1 MSNSAYKSLQDKK
14 NVAKDYLKG
23 LINPSYIIEKYMK
36 TVDLT
41 KGGFVPFKLFPRQ
54 KEIIFGY
61 ENNRD
66 NIVTKPRQTGVST
79 TTAAYLAVKAAYAD
93 KEKPEVII
101 IIANKFASAKKFVG
115 AIRMFLG
122 QIPKFVWGDSY
133 DHRKETE
140 GHIEGKGST
149 ETLKLCNG
157 TVIKAVATS
166 PDALRGWTPTYLVID
181 EAAYIDTFAKELYTA
196 SMAAL
201 STGGKMII
209 ISTPNGKDELYYKV
223 YNNAKKGLNGF
234 NIIEL
239 KWYEDP
245 RYNVG
250 LEWHKEDDDGNVEI
264 VKEEDFTFE
273 SFAKMEQAGYKP
285 RAPWYDDMCGKLNHD
300 KISIARELDVKFEG
314 SAGTVVE
321 DNWIR
326 FHEKHN
332 VNKDYMVDEEFD
344 HMWIWEAPIE
354 DHQYIMG
361 IDVSSGTADDYSAIV
376 IIDTT
381 TGNQVAEFLMKI
393 RPEHLAKVAFKYG
406 NLYNALTVVDTTG
419 GYGDLLVFK
428 LEEMGYDKLYYNKG
442 NGDYMKKHPKN
453 KRDKYK
459 LTAGLKI
466 GAKRPQIVG
475 KLTQYI
481 ESNDLK
487 IRSVRFISELE
498 TFVWVNGRPDHQS
511 GFNDDIIFAA
521 AVALWVLETE
531 FKELEKAK
539 AQTENIL
546 AILASGGKRNARE
559 KVKTPAKDINN
570 KDVDRERAA
579 ELNRKYGQKIYT
591 SSQDPTGQFSWVFGK

>member
-1 MSNSAYKSLQDKK
+1 MGNDAYKAAKAK
-14 NVAKDYLKG
+14 NKVAEDYLKG
-23 LINPSYIIEKYMK
+23 LLNPSYIIEKYMK

-93 KEKPEVII
+93 KKKPEVII

-115 AIRMFLG
+115 AIRMFLS

-133 DHRKETE
+133 DHKKETE

-149 ETLKLCNG
+149 ETLTLCNG

-223 YNNAKKGLNGF
+223 YNNAKKQLNGF

-250 LEWHKEDDDGNVEI
+250 LEWHKEDEKGNLKI

-273 SFAKMEQAGYKP
+273 SFAKMEQAGYKA
-285 RAPWYDDMCGKLNHD
+285 RAPWYVNMCGKLNHD
-300 KISIARELDVKFEG
+300 KISIARELDVRFEG

-321 DNWIR
+321 DEWIR
-326 FHEKHN
+326 FQEKHN
-332 VNKDYMVDEEFD
+332 VCEDYSTDESYE
-344 HMWIWEAPIE
+344 HMWIWEAPIDGHE
-354 DHQYIMG
+354 YIMG
-361 IDVSSGTADDYSAIV
+361 VDVSSGTADDYSAVV

-381 TGNQVAEFLMKI
+381 TGNQVVEFLMKI
-393 RPEHLAKVAFKYG
+393 RPEHLAKVVYKYG
-406 NLYNALTVVDTTG
+406 NLYNSLTVIDTTG

-428 LEEMGYDKLYYNKG
+428 LEEMEYSHLYYNKG
-442 NGDYMKKHPKN
+442 NANYLKKHPKN
-453 KRDKYK
+453 RRDKYK

-481 ESNDLK
+481 EANDLK

-539 AQTENIL
+539 AQTQNIL
-546 AILASGGKRNARE
+546 SALGSGGKRNLRE
-559 KVKTPAKDINN
+559 KVKTPASNLSKGIDDEE
-570 KDVDRERAA
+570 KER
-579 ELNRKYGQKIYT
+579 LHKKYGQKIYT
-591 SSQDPTGQFSWVFGK
+591 SSQDPTGEFSWVFGK